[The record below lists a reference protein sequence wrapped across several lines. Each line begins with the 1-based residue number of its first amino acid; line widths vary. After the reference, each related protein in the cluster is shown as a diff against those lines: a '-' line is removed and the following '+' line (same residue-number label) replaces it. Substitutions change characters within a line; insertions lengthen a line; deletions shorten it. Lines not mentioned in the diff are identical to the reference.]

1 MKARL
6 LFALLPLLAA
16 CGNSNSPPPQ
26 PADPTLQL
34 ETDAGQL
41 AIERERP
48 EEAVA
53 GYQAAL
59 ARAQARDDLGAIG
72 DSGYNLAVAEL
83 QAGHPDQAL
92 AVARAT
98 EQERTRRGATPCPEL
113 ILAEATAL
121 YRLGD
126 LETADA
132 RARDA
137 SAGTPSATTAR
148 AQFLRGL
155 IADDRNDAA
164 GLAAA
169 SASLGQ
175 PKNPSLQADAAERS
189 ARLALRQGDEASARQ
204 QAAVA
209 AALRQQTL
217 DFRGLDRAL
226 VLEAEAAERAGDV
239 AGASDLYFRAGRSAL
254 TQGDK
259 PSARLWLGK
268 AEAIATDAN
277 VRDAAAALLSKM
289 GPAALP

>member
-1 MKARL
+1 VKAL
-6 LFALLPLLAA
+6 LLLALLPLLAA
-16 CGNSNSPPPQ
+16 CGNSNPPPPK

-41 AIERERP
+41 AIQRERP

-59 ARAQARDDLGAIG
+59 ARAQALDDLVAIG
-72 DSGYNLAVAEL
+72 NSGYNLAVAEL

-92 AVARAT
+92 TVARAT
-98 EQERTRRGATPCPEL
+98 EQEMTRRGTTPFPEL

-126 LETADA
+126 LPDADA

-137 SAGTPSATTAR
+137 GAGTLSATTAR
-148 AQFLRGL
+148 AHFLQGL

-164 GLAAA
+164 DLAAA

-175 PKNPSLQADAAERS
+175 PKDPSLQADAAELS
-189 ARLALRQGDEASARQ
+189 ARLALRQGDAASARQ
-204 QAAVA
+204 QAAAA

-226 VLEAEAAERAGDV
+226 IIEAEAAERAGD
-239 AGASDLYFRAGRSAL
+239 AASASDLYFRAGRSAL
-254 TQGDK
+254 EQGDK
-259 PSARLWLGK
+259 PSARQWLGK

-277 VRDAAAALLSKM
+277 VKDAAAGLLSQM
-289 GPAALP
+289 GS